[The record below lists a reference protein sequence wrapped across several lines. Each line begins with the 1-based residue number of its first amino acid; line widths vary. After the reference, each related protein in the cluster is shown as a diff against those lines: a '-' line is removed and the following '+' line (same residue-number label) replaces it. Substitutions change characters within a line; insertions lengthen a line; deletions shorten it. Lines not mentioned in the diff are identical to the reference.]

1 MRIAWIALI
10 ALAGCG
16 PPAPETA
23 PPGAPRREPNLAPEY
38 LRPAPVESGAA
49 FATRAYLSESQNG
62 RSAYPAPAQA
72 LALRLKA
79 PLAWGLAPRAV
90 LTASGRVLIEGS
102 ARWTLLD
109 ANGRLIRSSAPG
121 ASRPVLDPAAKAF
134 YFLTDRFGPIEAASL
149 DNGARLWDFQP
160 DLPDGAARVDLRL
173 RGRTLVAISE
183 RPGAASP
190 VEVFEIGPNPAI
202 SDGILT
208 SARKAAALGY
218 PGPLLV
224 AASGSR
230 LALALKGR
238 LVVTDWQLRLRDE
251 FERPLEPAAL
261 SLDEGGRVYVLS
273 GAARARQLAAYSP
286 RGEQTF
292 RADLGHDFSRT
303 PVPPLVSFDHR
314 VFALLGDRVAALSAN
329 GEKLWIQQL
338 PGLAGGIVTAD
349 DQLLLTAGAQ
359 VLALDG
365 KGSKRVLATLD
376 EPFVTAPVLTEN
388 GEVLAATARY
398 FVTFG
403 PKTR

>member
-1 MRIAWIALI
+1 MRIAWITLF

-16 PPAPETA
+16 PRAPETA
-23 PPGAPRREPNLAPEY
+23 PQGTPRRAANLAPEY

-49 FATRAYLSESQNG
+49 FATRAHLSESQNG
-62 RSAYPAPAQA
+62 RSAYRAPTQA
-72 LALRLKA
+72 LALRVKA
-79 PLAWGLAPRAV
+79 PLPWGIAPRAV
-90 LTASGRVLIEGS
+90 LTASGRVLIEGP
-102 ARWTLLD
+102 ARWALFD
-109 ANGRLIRSSAPG
+109 ANGRLIRISVPG
-121 ASRPVLDPAAKAF
+121 ASRPVLDTAAKAF

-149 DNGARLWDFQP
+149 DNGARLWDFHP

-190 VEVFEIGPNPAI
+190 VEVFEIGPNPAV

-230 LALALKGR
+230 LALAMKGR
-238 LVVTDWQLRLRDE
+238 LVITDWQLRLRDE
-251 FERPLEPAAL
+251 FERPVEPAAL
-261 SLDEGGRVYVLS
+261 SLDESGRVYVLS
-273 GAARARQLAAYSP
+273 GAAPARQLAAYSP

-292 RADLGHDFSRT
+292 RTDLGHDYSRT
-303 PVPPLVSFDHR
+303 PSPPLVSFDHR
-314 VFALLGDRVAALSAN
+314 VFALLGDRVAALSAT

-338 PGLAGGIVTAD
+338 PGLAGAIVTAD

-359 VLALDG
+359 VLALDS

-388 GEVLAATARY
+388 GEVLAATARS

-403 PKTR
+403 AKTR

>member
-1 MRIAWIALI
+1 MRIAWIALF

-16 PPAPETA
+16 PPAQEAA
-23 PPGAPRREPNLAPEY
+23 PAGTPRREAILAPEY
-38 LRPAPVESGAA
+38 QRPAPVESGAT

-62 RSAYPAPAQA
+62 RSAYPAPRQT
-72 LALRLKA
+72 LALRVKA
-79 PLAWGLAPRAV
+79 PLPWGVAPRAV
-90 LTASGRVLIEGS
+90 LTANGRVLIEGS
-102 ARWTLLD
+102 ARWALLD
-109 ANGRLIRSSAPG
+109 PNGRLIRSSAPG
-121 ASRPVLDPAAKAF
+121 ASRPVLDIAAKAV

-149 DNGARLWDFQP
+149 DNGARLWDFHP

-190 VEVFEIGPNPAI
+190 VEVFEIGPNPAV

-208 SARKAAALGY
+208 SARRAAALGY

-230 LALALKGR
+230 LALAMKGR
-238 LVVTDWQLRLRDE
+238 LVITDWQLRLRDE
-251 FERPLEPAAL
+251 FERPLEPVAL
-261 SLDEGGRVYVLS
+261 SLDESGRLYLLT
-273 GAARARQLAAYSP
+273 GAAPTRQLAAYSP

-292 RADLGHDFSRT
+292 RTDLGHDFARNPAP
-303 PVPPLVSFDHR
+303 PVVGFDHR
-314 VFALLGDRVAALSAN
+314 VFALLGDRVVALSAM

-349 DQLLLTAGAQ
+349 DQLLITVGVQ
-359 VLALDG
+359 VLALDA

-388 GEVLAATARY
+388 GELLAATARS